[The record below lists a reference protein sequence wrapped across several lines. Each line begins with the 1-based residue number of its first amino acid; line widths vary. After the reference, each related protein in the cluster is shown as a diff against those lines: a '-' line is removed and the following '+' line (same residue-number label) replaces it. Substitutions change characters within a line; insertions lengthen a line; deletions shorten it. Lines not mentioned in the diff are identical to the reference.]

1 METRSPMVLKVG
13 IVGCGNIG
21 LELARFVHQHR
32 AFALQAVSDVEPEPI
47 RRLLLEIQPD
57 QPEILELA
65 DLVDAADLVVET
77 ANKEVA
83 GAILAHPRLDVP
95 GKKLFLLSTSALL
108 DNSDRVKQLKHCE
121 VFLPSGAIAGLDGIK
136 AVAERISS
144 LTLTTTKPPAGLAGA
159 PYIVETGIDLAG
171 LRSATTIFSGGLA
184 QAVRGFPKNVNV
196 AATLFVASGFEDLQ
210 VKVVADP
217 AATSNRH
224 EVVCKGDFGTI
235 TVIAENKP
243 SANPKTSLL
252 AILSAKRT
260 LGGIIETIH
269 AGT

>member
-1 METRSPMVLKVG
+1 MALKVG

-32 AFALQAVSDVEPEPI
+32 AFALHAVSDVELEPI
-47 RRLLLEIQPD
+47 RRLLIEVQPD
-57 QPEILELA
+57 QFETLDPA
-65 DLVDAADLVVET
+65 DLVDAVDLIVET
-77 ANKEVA
+77 ANKDVA

-108 DNSDRVKQLKHCE
+108 DNSDLVKQLKHCE

-159 PYIVETGIDLAG
+159 PYVVEAGIDLAG
-171 LRSATTIFSGGLA
+171 LSSAKTIFSGGILE
-184 QAVRGFPKNVNV
+184 AVRGFPKNVNV
-196 AATLFVASGFEDLQ
+196 AATLFAASGFEDLQ
-210 VKVVADP
+210 VKVIADP
-217 AATSNRH
+217 AATSNQH
-224 EVVCKGDFGTI
+224 EVVCEGDFGKITI
-235 TVIAENKP
+235 RAENKP
-243 SANPKTSLL
+243 SANPKTSML

-260 LGGIIETIH
+260 LAGIVETIH